1 MISTIITDPV
11 CPLRAGLLSPDG
23 HSGRPLNCGT
33 RRVKPRQSR
42 SYSLPKRL
50 EQRSANLRHQTSGS
64 AAHRSTK
71 CPAPFLRSNPSIT
84 TSSLTERSTVEE
96 KNAPKSLTKMDQSPP
111 HAVTTSRFS
120 DTTGHWEC
128 ERPHSPHGYD
138 SQTIRSLPRN
148 ILIVSYNVSA
158 SPPPPARSI
167 TLPTSRSGNAPAPGF
182 ERMTFLLDYL
192 RRVIDACRD
201 MSAGSDVHGEPTGEG
216 SFYPTP
222 PPANVIMLQEVTREA
237 FDAILRDQWVKEY
250 YQIVPSSPDEWTPEP
265 APGPHGKEPER
276 RRKAEYGNVILATRS
291 LPVMRPRIIHFADTT
306 EQRTAVTFDTF
317 LSVPRHPWQTRTTHR
332 HEKRTT
338 ARLRLACSQLESG
351 QLGVF
356 SRRHQLETVSSEIM
370 DNRIDGAVLAGDMN
384 VAHFGD
390 VGMPQLVGLSDA
402 ETRAENDSTS
412 FTWGYHPGRSGKQ
425 PCRRD
430 KILYWQN
437 RKRFRV
443 NEIRT
448 LGIGLKMRN
457 GEYVT
462 DHYGIMTSIEP
473 LE

>member
-1 MISTIITDPV
+1 
-11 CPLRAGLLSPDG
+11 
-23 HSGRPLNCGT
+23 
-33 RRVKPRQSR
+33 
-42 SYSLPKRL
+42 
-50 EQRSANLRHQTSGS
+50 
-64 AAHRSTK
+64 
-71 CPAPFLRSNPSIT
+71 
-84 TSSLTERSTVEE
+84 
-96 KNAPKSLTKMDQSPP
+96 MDQSPP
-111 HAVTTSRFS
+111 HTITTSRFS
-120 DTTGHWEC
+120 GVTGYWEY
-128 ERPHSPHGYD
+128 EHPHNPHGYD

-148 ILIVSYNVSA
+148 VLIVSYNVCA
-158 SPPPPARSI
+158 SPPPSTRSI
-167 TLPTSRSGNAPAPGF
+167 TLPTSRSGTAPASGF

-192 RRVIDACRD
+192 RRVIDSCRD
-201 MSAGSDVHGEPTGEG
+201 TSAGSDVHGEPVGEG

-237 FDAILRDQWVKEY
+237 FEAILSDQWVKEY
-250 YQIVPSSPDEWTPEP
+250 YQIVPSSPDEWAPEP
-265 APGPHGKEPER
+265 RPRSYGEESR
-276 RRKAEYGNVILATRS
+276 RERKAEYGNVILVTRS
-291 LPVMRPRIIHFADTT
+291 LPVMRPRIIRFADTT
-306 EQRTAVTFDTF
+306 EQRTAIAFDTF
-317 LSVPRHPWQTRTTHR
+317 LSVPRNPRSTNTAPYR

-338 ARLRLACSQLESG
+338 ARLRFACTQLESG

-356 SRRHQLETVSSEIM
+356 SRRHQLETVSSEII

-390 VGMPQLVGLSDA
+390 IGMPQLVGLSDA

-437 RKRFRV
+437 RKRFWV

-457 GEYVT
+457 GQYVT
-462 DHYGIMTSIEP
+462 DHYGIMSSVEP

>member
-1 MISTIITDPV
+1 
-11 CPLRAGLLSPDG
+11 
-23 HSGRPLNCGT
+23 
-33 RRVKPRQSR
+33 
-42 SYSLPKRL
+42 
-50 EQRSANLRHQTSGS
+50 
-64 AAHRSTK
+64 
-71 CPAPFLRSNPSIT
+71 
-84 TSSLTERSTVEE
+84 
-96 KNAPKSLTKMDQSPP
+96 MDQSPP
-111 HAVTTSRFS
+111 HSITTSRFS
-120 DTTGHWEC
+120 DVTGYWEY

-138 SQTIRSLPRN
+138 RQTVRSLPRN
-148 ILIVSYNVSA
+148 ILIVSYNVNA
-158 SPPPPARSI
+158 SPPPPARPI
-167 TLPTSRSGNAPAPGF
+167 TAPTSQSGAAPASGF

-192 RRVIDACRD
+192 RRIIDACRD
-201 MSAGSDVHGEPTGEG
+201 VSAGSDVHGEPIGEG
-216 SFYPTP
+216 SLYPTP

-237 FDAILRDQWVKEY
+237 FEAILGNQWVKDY

-265 APGPHGKEPER
+265 TPGSYGGEPGGG
-276 RRKAEYGNVILATRS
+276 RKAEYGNVMLATRS

-306 EQRTAVTFDTF
+306 EQRTAITFDTF
-317 LSVPRHPWQTRTTHR
+317 LSVPRHPGASHTSQNHR

-338 ARLRLACSQLESG
+338 ARFRLACTQLESG

-356 SRRHQLETVSSEIM
+356 SRRHQLETISLEIR
-370 DNRIDGAVLAGDMN
+370 DNRIDGAVLAGDMS

-390 VGMPQLVGLSDA
+390 MGMPQLVGLSDV

-412 FTWGYHPGRSGKQ
+412 FTWGYHPGMSGKL

-437 RKRFRV
+437 RRRFWV

-457 GEYVT
+457 GQYVT
-462 DHYGIMTSIEP
+462 EHYGVMTSVEP